1 LLDECFRAERIA
13 ESGRKDEC
21 PHAQRLDHL
30 APEQLGGATG
40 THVCSRSL
48 LEGRISSC
56 VGKLPEENL
65 GNHPVV
71 LLLEGDA
78 EDDHALVLVTFL
90 DVDALILSERN
101 PDCLCRGC
109 TFPDEV
115 EVVEHG
121 RSQDVLLDA
130 LESVKILDRSGRE
143 V

>member
-1 LLDECFRAERIA
+1 MPTRTLIA
-13 ESGRKDEC
+13 PLGTSTI
-21 PHAQRLDHL
+21 
-30 APEQLGGATG
+30 GGATG
-40 THVCSRSL
+40 SHVCSRSL

-78 EDDHALVLVTFL
+78 ENDHALVLITFL

-101 PDCLCRGC
+101 LDCLCRGC
-109 TFPDEV
+109 TFSDEV

-130 LESVKILDRSGRE
+130 LESIKILDRSGRE